1 MRYMSQ
7 KNFTN
12 ELGNAITVEV
22 SAKEIEGV
30 PGVLIYIEGP
40 TSLTENHITRKE
52 AEVIYEALGNLLHS

>member
-1 MRYMSQ
+1 MSQ

-30 PGVLIYIEGP
+30 PGVLLYIEGP

>member
-1 MRYMSQ
+1 MSQ
-7 KNFTN
+7 KNFIN

-22 SAKEIEGV
+22 SAKEIDGV

-52 AEVIYEALGNLLHS
+52 AEVIYEALGTLLHT